1 MSEVPRFLSVSR
13 VAEALDGISE
23 MTLYREIRAHR
34 FPAVRVGRRVLIPAE
49 LLTEMAADAMETRSL
64 VNSADYVPA
73 A

>member
-23 MTLYREIRAHR
+23 MTLYREIRAER
-34 FPAVRVGRRVLIPAE
+34 FPAVRVGRRLFVPAD
-49 LLTEMAADAMETRSL
+49 LLTEMAADAMASRSP
-64 VNSADYVPA
+64 VDAADYA